1 MQFVVVENIR
11 SLFSD
16 TLCGLFAALL
26 VLHQVYFLQGN
37 LCLTKSHLECYRN
50 GFKSISLTLRV
61 KNSQPSITTRE
72 ETLLISVVMQ
82 REWKE
87 NEKQFVGKIHEYFYT
102 QSFLY
107 QASF

>member
-37 LCLTKSHLECYRN
+37 LCLTKSYLECYRN

-61 KNSQPSITTRE
+61 KNSQPSITTWE

-102 QSFLY
+102 QSSLY